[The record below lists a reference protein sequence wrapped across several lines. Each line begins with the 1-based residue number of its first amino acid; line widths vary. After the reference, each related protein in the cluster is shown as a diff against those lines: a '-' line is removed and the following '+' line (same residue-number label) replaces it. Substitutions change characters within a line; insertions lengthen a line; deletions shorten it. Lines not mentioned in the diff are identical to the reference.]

1 MLLNVTPLVV
11 LPFLKIPFRPPP
23 PIVILCTVYLSNV
36 LTGAAIKVI
45 FMLAPIRITSS
56 LVHLTWNR
64 TIQRSQSTCINHLD
78 ARAQGII
85 LIQQVKVDQA
95 MLKMVRWS
103 CLYFPVTL

>member
-11 LPFLKIPFRPPP
+11 LPFLKIPFRPP

-45 FMLAPIRITSS
+45 FMLAPIWITSS
-56 LVHLTWNR
+56 LVHLNWNR